1 VTGHIKYLR
10 SSGLLDFFGL
20 FGLLK
25 VRKGLEKELGVF
37 LMHEL
42 YEKKFDG
49 QSKQAIQQ
57 RFMLNWCV
65 NCLVNRILNRH
76 V

>member
-37 LMHEL
+37 LMP
-42 YEKKFDG
+42 KIG
-49 QSKQAIQQ
+49 QIVSGGALLFS
-57 RFMLNWCV
+57 R
-65 NCLVNRILNRH
+65 
-76 V
+76 